1 LPNTAKARSASKCI
15 KTLSLDRFGR
25 AGVGA
30 DVKLHMPERWQCD
43 EVAAIP
49 RALAH
54 QLVSSD
60 RKGITQ
66 IQSVEHVLIKN
77 SSNFFGHALG
87 GYSAALRLSWK
98 RARCRARC
106 LLRFAWTIPAP
117 RKEAVTNCL
126 SGPRARE
133 NMLRQRSNQA
143 AFFKIRRAIPFLI
156 VHGRMPTTGE
166 RNDLSTPFCRRP
178 HVHAVFRRLK
188 AMTSPFMSPNII
200 IVLAG
205 ILLAGRK
212 RTLRFESDRIDNFT
226 RKISR

>member
-1 LPNTAKARSASKCI
+1 
-15 KTLSLDRFGR
+15 
-25 AGVGA
+25 
-30 DVKLHMPERWQCD
+30 MPERWQCD

-66 IQSVEHVLIKN
+66 IQSVGACPHQKTRATF
-77 SSNFFGHALG
+77 SGHALG

-106 LLRFAWTIPAP
+106 LLRFAWTIPGATQGGRNQLPEWAKGAGEYAP
-117 RKEAVTNCL
+117 ATLKPGGIL
-126 SGPRARE
+126 
-133 NMLRQRSNQA
+133 Q
-143 AFFKIRRAIPFLI
+143 IRRAIPFLI

-178 HVHAVFRRLK
+178 HVHAVFRR
-188 AMTSPFMSPNII
+188 
-200 IVLAG
+200 
-205 ILLAGRK
+205 
-212 RTLRFESDRIDNFT
+212 FESNDFT
-226 RKISR
+226 HLCLQI